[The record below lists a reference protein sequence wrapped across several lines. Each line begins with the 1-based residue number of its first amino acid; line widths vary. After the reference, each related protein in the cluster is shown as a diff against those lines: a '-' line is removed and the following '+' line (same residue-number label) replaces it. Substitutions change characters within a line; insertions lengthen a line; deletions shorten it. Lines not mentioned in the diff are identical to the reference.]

1 VLPQFCKMERV
12 WDLASGVCVCVCV
25 CVCVVCTEKE
35 IELDQPRHRCEHRL
49 GSLVGVREER

>member
-1 VLPQFCKMERV
+1 MERV